1 MDYKYIE
8 QLLDRYWNCET
19 SPEEEAILRAF
30 FSQSDVPVH
39 LLRYK
44 PLFAY
49 AKKQAEA
56 KILGEDFD
64 RRVMEAIQAPI
75 VKAHPLTLAS
85 RFDLSSIIGS
95 ELAITTYAFNSFDIS
110 LLQGK
115 DIERSRMLALL
126 YYTGYLTIAKASSSN
141 KIILA
146 FPNREVASSFTGNLL
161 SRHLRK
167 DPDEMYIWLADFI
180 EAAENGDAEE
190 MRRKLDEYFSAFSY
204 ELIGDERER
213 FYHGIFHSI
222 FVIASLFALSEDR
235 GMRGRADEVLIA
247 GSHIWIF
254 ELKVD
259 RTADEALGRSR
270 RRDTGTSTPTS

>member
-1 MDYKYIE
+1 MTVYNPVSIGRFFNSGCRFDNYWE
-8 QLLDRYWNCET
+8 QTGVSSL
-19 SPEEEAILRAF
+19 A
-30 FSQSDVPVH
+30 V
-39 LLRYK
+39 
-44 PLFAY
+44 
-49 AKKQAEA
+49 
-56 KILGEDFD
+56 
-64 RRVMEAIQAPI
+64 
-75 VKAHPLTLAS
+75 TLAS

-204 ELIGDERER
+204 ELMGDERER
-213 FYHGIFHSI
+213 FYHAIFHAV
-222 FVIASLFALSEDR
+222 FLMAGLHAASEDR

-259 RTADEALGRSR
+259 RTADEALEQIEEKGYGDKYSYLMKPGMALHKVGISFSSSERKIAEWKSSCDSVGKNAVKR
-270 RRDTGTSTPTS
+270 TFPS